1 MTKDEVAAA
10 LDEIGTLLELK
21 GEVTF
26 RTRAYH
32 TGSRIISQFTGD
44 LKQLIA
50 ERKAADLGSD
60 NRGRLALTHAAGTTS
75 LTLSESAIAGVRDN
89 FGFSIEG
96 VQSVPDAGRIASSFA
111 DGGFFDPDF
120 ARISICLSAGAARCS
135 QSSHASTRFPDHPRT
150 ERARRSC
157 RRRVRS

>member
-50 ERKAADLGSD
+50 DGKLDDL
-60 NRGRLALTHAAGTTS
+60 
-75 LTLSESAIAGVRDN
+75 RD
-89 FGFSIEG
+89 
-96 VQSVPDAGRIASSFA
+96 R
-111 DGGFFDPDF
+111 
-120 ARISICLSAGAARCS
+120 
-135 QSSHASTRFPDHPRT
+135 RT
-150 ERARRSC
+150 ELLDLIEQVGTR
-157 RRRVRS
+157 